1 MKIVQIQARQ
11 ILDSRGNPTVEAQV
25 RLACGARGVC
35 AAPAGASRGSHEV
48 SERRDG
54 GAAFG
59 GMGVTKCVDAI
70 EREIAPALLG
80 AYAHDQEGVDA
91 ILAEMLERGGRQRQG
106 GNATIAVS
114 LATARAAAAGLN
126 LPLYRHIGGLA
137 GGRAPVPMFNV
148 LNGGAHAANNLDIQE
163 FMLVPVGA
171 DDFAQAL
178 RMGAESYH
186 ALRALLSERGL
197 STAVGDEGGFAP
209 DLDDDE
215 QALSL
220 LSEAVTRAG
229 YELGREVALAIDA
242 AAGEW
247 ARAEGYF
254 LPKRGRVLSA
264 QELSDFYARLA
275 AQYPLLWIEDPLGEE
290 DFEGFAALRRRLG
303 EGVTLVGDDLF
314 VTDPERIARGVQAR
328 SAGAALIKPNQNGT
342 LTGTLAAVRRA
353 REAGMRVIVSHRSG
367 ETTDDAL
374 ADIACAVNAEFLKA
388 GAPARGERVAKY
400 NRVLEIAQRR

>member
-1 MKIVQIQARQ
+1 M
-11 ILDSRGNPTVEAQV
+11 
-25 RLACGARGVC
+25 
-35 AAPAGASRGSHEV
+35 
-48 SERRDG
+48 
-54 GAAFG
+54 
-59 GMGVTKCVDAI
+59 
-70 EREIAPALLG
+70 
-80 AYAHDQEGVDA
+80 
-91 ILAEMLERGGRQRQG
+91 
-106 GNATIAVS
+106 
-114 LATARAAAAGLN
+114 
-126 LPLYRHIGGLA
+126 
-137 GGRAPVPMFNV
+137 
-148 LNGGAHAANNLDIQE
+148 
-163 FMLVPVGA
+163 
-171 DDFAQAL
+171 
-178 RMGAESYH
+178 
-186 ALRALLSERGL
+186 
-197 STAVGDEGGFAP
+197 
-209 DLDDDE
+209 
-215 QALSL
+215 
-220 LSEAVTRAG
+220 TRAG

-342 LTGTLAAVRRA
+342 LTGTLAAVRRT